1 MDDEMGGKSKQDEK
15 RFKELTSKRTFSLRP
30 PYGRS
35 NEDFNRLAVL
45 CGTSN
50 ERDIINDLTGN
61 TRILPI
67 NVISINHAAYNEIDK
82 NELFME
88 AVRAYEE
95 GESWELTREQL
106 KELQETSKDFESTPF
121 ERELILKFFKR
132 PDSDNLGTWM
142 TATDIK
148 DILESRTRQQIRSMK
163 RFGIELKNV
172 FGDSKAK
179 RINGTSQRC
188 YFVVDTSNSQST
200 ENEYVPF

>member
-1 MDDEMGGKSKQDEK
+1 
-15 RFKELTSKRTFSLRP
+15 
-30 PYGRS
+30 
-35 NEDFNRLAVL
+35 
-45 CGTSN
+45 
-50 ERDIINDLTGN
+50 
-61 TRILPI
+61 
-67 NVISINHAAYNEIDK
+67 
-82 NELFME
+82 
-88 AVRAYEE
+88 
-95 GESWELTREQL
+95 
-106 KELQETSKDFESTPF
+106 
-121 ERELILKFFKR
+121 LILKFFKR